1 MKINMRQYFVSSI
14 CTKIN
19 NIKVNQAVEKLIECK
34 LSCHFWIYLIYLTGS
49 ILKLKLHTSFRSTQV
64 HKEEFTK
71 IFTALYKSHKL
82 GKPSITP
89 MNEQP
94 NKLRYIFSRNRTEEK
109 NKVGL
114 SDIAKLCQ

>member
-1 MKINMRQYFVSSI
+1 MSFLEDN
-14 CTKIN
+14 
-19 NIKVNQAVEKLIECK
+19 LI
-34 LSCHFWIYLIYLTGS
+34 GS

-71 IFTALYKSHKL
+71 FFTALYKSHKL

-89 MNEQP
+89 MDEQP
-94 NKLRYIFSRNRTEEK
+94 NKLWYIFSRNRTEEK
-109 NKVGL
+109 NKVGM